1 MLTAADQAD
10 LLEIFGFTPEQL
22 DPAVF
27 REKLRDLR
35 LRFHP
40 DQFEKFG
47 DETVRQ
53 MATERFQR
61 IERLA
66 EKVDAWL
73 KTPAAAA
80 VAAAPDDEHPMARYA
95 YDGLKIEIRTSD
107 KDLKYQL
114 FGTFYRWLTLGER
127 FKIPGAKT
135 ASLIADEGHVG
146 HRIGYTEGIRL
157 YLTFGPDDSPTQIV
171 EWFFT
176 RIAGR
181 ADTVLIEGEPVAVEY
196 GALLRAIRTKTM
208 LLGD

>member
-1 MLTAADQAD
+1 MLTSADQAD
-10 LLEIFGFTPEQL
+10 LLEIFGLRPEQL
-22 DPAVF
+22 DSTVF

-47 DETVRQ
+47 DEAVRQ

-73 KTPAAAA
+73 KNVTPAAPAMPNEG
-80 VAAAPDDEHPMARYA
+80 VPNGRYA
-95 YDGLKIEIRTSD
+95 YSGLKIEIRTSD
-107 KDLKYQL
+107 KDLKYHL
-114 FGTFYRWLTLGER
+114 FGTFYRWLTLGEH

-135 ASLIADEGHVG
+135 AYLIADEAHTG
-146 HRIGYTEGIRL
+146 HRIGFVEGIRL
-157 YLTFGPDDSPTQIV
+157 YLTFGEDDSAPQIV
-171 EWFFT
+171 EWLFT

-181 ADTVLIEGEPVAVEY
+181 ADTVLVEGEPIEVDY
-196 GALLRAIRTKTM
+196 HDLLRAIQVKTL